1 MQPAAAAPVEVDGD
15 APVPPSRGKKKLIVI
30 AAAALV
36 LLAGA
41 GGGAAWFIKHKAAAA
56 EAEAAAV
63 DEDGEEAS
71 PHAAQAA
78 QRKRTQSGPPAFM
91 PLDPFIVNLADRDSE
106 RYAQIGITLELNDPK
121 YADQMKAYMPAVR
134 NGILMVLA
142 HKSSQELLSR
152 AGKERLAL
160 EVMRA
165 AVLPLGV
172 DLDGGEEPQADGA
185 PQGEKTAIEDSPVR
199 NVHFSSFIVQ

>member
-1 MQPAAAAPVEVDGD
+1 MQPAAAAEPVEVDGD
-15 APVPPSRGKKKLIVI
+15 APLPAPRGKKKLIII
-30 AAAALV
+30 AAAVLV

-41 GGGAAWFIKHKAAAA
+41 GGGAAWFVKNKAAAA

-63 DEDGEEAS
+63 DEEGEEPS
-71 PHAAQAA
+71 PMAE

-91 PLDPFIVNLADRDSE
+91 PLDPFIVNLADRESE

-172 DLDGGEEPQADGA
+172 DLELGDEPPAGSA
-185 PQGEKTAIEDSPVR
+185 PQGEKTALEDSPVR
-199 NVHFSSFIVQ
+199 NVHFSSFIIQ

>member
-1 MQPAAAAPVEVDGD
+1 MQPAAAEPVEVDGD
-15 APVPPSRGKKKLIVI
+15 APVPPSRGKKKLIII

-41 GGGAAWFIKHKAAAA
+41 GGGAAWFIKNKAAAA
-56 EAEAAAV
+56 EAEAAAM

-71 PHAAQAA
+71 PQAA
-78 QRKRTQSGPPAFM
+78 QRKPASHSGPPAFM
-91 PLDPFIVNLADRDSE
+91 PLDPFIVNLADRESE

-165 AVLPLGV
+165 AVLPLGI
-172 DLDGGEEPQADGA
+172 DLEDGEEPQAGSV

-199 NVHFSSFIVQ
+199 NVHFSSFIIQ